1 MAGDTN
7 RTERTAHSLKGEIGL
22 LGATTAYSLAE
33 TLKTMGREAQRD
45 SAAHSLQKLGR
56 ELEQVASFLNQ
67 PGWGNRA

>member
-33 TLKTMGREAQRD
+33 ELKTMGPGKPSGIARHTACT
-45 SAAHSLQKLGR
+45 SLG
-56 ELEQVASFLNQ
+56 ASWSRS
-67 PGWGNRA
+67 PRS